1 MVLYLL
7 PFVFSD
13 DPKVWWWESTVAARK
28 IGIAAIGVFGSSM
41 GEMQVHITLC
51 LIMAVIVLTAVV
63 RPFGE
68 QTLLQFLELGTLM
81 ATWMTLWA
89 GTVFNSN
96 PRCEDGQGGTIGWC
110 DALAVLVGLFDIAM
124 AFVAIVV
131 VVYLTKRKSCDA
143 CCGRVK
149 DETVGQRRRESI
161 AREAEERRSRMESVD
176 VTSFGNPSLDAEK
189 VNGAAESSI
198 EMTIRTGKTN
208 IRKGRTNARKG
219 RTNARKGRTNAR
231 NVFHPR
237 IIRTSANAIVSASA
251 NESSANASGEQK
263 VTDSVTSFTNPR
275 LDAATLVNTQELSI
289 DITALHSTTATTS
302 DLPLP
307 DGWIA
312 HETGDGVTYY
322 EHLASNAVQWETPL
336 KPTNESLPPAAVFD
350 VDATP
355 IQMMQNPKFKPRR
368 KSAALPVRKKIGFT
382 GKGKRRSSMQVV
394 ASNLQHQNV
403 EPVQPQHHT
412 RDSTKLSPDWSKCN
426 DKGGRQ
432 YYSNNG
438 TQDVEAAVSMH
449 VDEET
454 GHRYSYNKATGH
466 TQWLSDDD
474 DVSEAPHEEVGES
487 KQQTKTLFRKF
498 VDDDGNVYYENA
510 ETGEVVWN
518 LPEDG
523 EL

>member
-51 LIMAVIVLTAVV
+51 LIMVVIILTAVV

-176 VTSFGNPSLDAEK
+176 VTSFGNPSWGVKK
-189 VNGAAESSI
+189 VDDAAESSI
-198 EMTIRTGKTN
+198 EMT
-208 IRKGRTNARKG
+208 AR
-219 RTNARKGRTNAR
+219 R
-231 NVFHPR
+231 
-237 IIRTSANAIVSASA
+237 SANASAR
-251 NESSANASGEQK
+251 SGEQK
-263 VTDSVTSFTNPR
+263 VTESMTSFTNPR
-275 LDAATLVNTQELSI
+275 LDATTAKNTQELSI
-289 DITALHSTTATTS
+289 
-302 DLPLP
+302 
-307 DGWIA
+307 
-312 HETGDGVTYY
+312 EV
-322 EHLASNAVQWETPL
+322 AVPRRETP
-336 KPTNESLPPAAVFD
+336 
-350 VDATP
+350 TP
-355 IQMMQNPKFKPRR
+355 R
-368 KSAALPVRKKIGFT
+368 
-382 GKGKRRSSMQVV
+382 
-394 ASNLQHQNV
+394 
-403 EPVQPQHHT
+403 
-412 RDSTKLSPDWSKCN
+412 
-426 DKGGRQ
+426 
-432 YYSNNG
+432 
-438 TQDVEAAVSMH
+438 
-449 VDEET
+449 
-454 GHRYSYNKATGH
+454 
-466 TQWLSDDD
+466 
-474 DVSEAPHEEVGES
+474 
-487 KQQTKTLFRKF
+487 
-498 VDDDGNVYYENA
+498 
-510 ETGEVVWN
+510 
-518 LPEDG
+518 
-523 EL
+523 